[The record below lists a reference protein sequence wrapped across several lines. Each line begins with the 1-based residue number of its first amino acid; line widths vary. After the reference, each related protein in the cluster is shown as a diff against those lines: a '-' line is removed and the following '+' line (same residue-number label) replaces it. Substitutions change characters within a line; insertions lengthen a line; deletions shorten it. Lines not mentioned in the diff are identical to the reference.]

1 MQQTL
6 RLQSYLSNHKIL
18 VYDIVMLLSAAM
30 CQYTQYIRTTIDKRE
45 LSLTFPFSLLLGN
58 WHFRQRNATP
68 SYSMIIHKSLT
79 ILTVSMFT
87 LIQNATEL
95 ENLS

>member
-45 LSLTFPFSLLLGN
+45 LSLTLPFSVA
-58 WHFRQRNATP
+58 R
-68 SYSMIIHKSLT
+68 
-79 ILTVSMFT
+79 
-87 LIQNATEL
+87 
-95 ENLS
+95 